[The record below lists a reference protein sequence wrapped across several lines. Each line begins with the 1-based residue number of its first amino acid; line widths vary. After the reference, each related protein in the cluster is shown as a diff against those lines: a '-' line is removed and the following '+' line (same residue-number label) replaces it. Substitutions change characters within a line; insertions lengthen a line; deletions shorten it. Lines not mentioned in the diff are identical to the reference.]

1 MTPQT
6 PVSPHT
12 VALLDQPRV
21 RLALVTAILLL
32 AAAFRIYHLNQRPIW
47 TDEGT
52 TTFNLFNMPDLIQSL
67 ASRDH
72 HPPLYYMMMQV
83 WVRLTGDTV
92 VAMRYFSALF
102 GILCVAVM
110 IPLARQFWTAPPGA
124 AAASI
129 PILAALVLALSDP
142 DIDLAQ
148 DIRFYTLRTFLVMLS
163 VFFYLRWVRQPGRDR
178 ALWWVGVNAALLH
191 VNYQGAFILLFEGLH
206 ALIFLRGRVRWAAFG
221 WMALAVAVFL
231 PWFIGWGYGQLD
243 NEQGINSTLPST
255 FETFR
260 ELVFK
265 FLGQQWPLMA
275 GLMLLGVVAVR
286 GATRRAAPTMIPPSS
301 GFSVSFW
308 PKADRVFLLVIWIGL
323 TLLISFVAN
332 QWFSILSPRRVMLIS
347 PAIALLVARGLA
359 TFPVT
364 PRLFLAAVLLIY
376 GAATVD
382 DYYPKAPWDKVG
394 ADLGRYA
401 EPGDM
406 ALMEIYYDDTVMFY
420 YADRALPP
428 GTITKSLR
436 MWRQFEPETYP
447 AGVLDLLRQHP
458 TVWLVH
464 WSPDRSA
471 FDFLAQ
477 TGHVQTALMT
487 TDHWGNAL
495 NVYRFDVMPPDS
507 VTAYQ
512 NGMTLRQAVIHP
524 EQLRV
529 DLWWSAD
536 APLGVDYTTSVIL
549 LDANGQLAAQH
560 DAFPFENRRPTSGW
574 GAGEVVY
581 DPHPLSVVGG
591 GALAPGRYTVAVQIY
606 TYWDGVK
613 FPTVGGEAWQV
624 IGTVER

>member
-1 MTPQT
+1 MPAQPTS
-6 PVSPHT
+6 SPST
-12 VALLDQPRV
+12 TAALWADPRV
-21 RLALVTAILLL
+21 RLALVTAVLLL

-67 ASRDH
+67 ATRDH

-92 VAMRYFSALF
+92 VAMRAFSALF
-102 GILCVAVM
+102 GVLCVALM

-124 AAASI
+124 AAGSI
-129 PILAALVLALSDP
+129 PILAALALALSDP

-163 VFFYLRWVRQPGRDR
+163 VFFYLRWVHRPSRGR

-206 ALIFLRGRVRWAAFG
+206 ALAFLRGRMRWAAFG
-221 WMALAVAVFL
+221 WMALAVAIFL
-231 PWFIGWGYGQLD
+231 PWFVGWGYGQLD

-275 GLMLLGVVAVR
+275 GLMLLGLVTVQIAPR
-286 GATRRAAPTMIPPSS
+286 LAARL
-301 GFSVSFW
+301 W
-308 PKADRVFLLVIWIGL
+308 PEADRVFLLVIWIAL

-359 TFPVT
+359 TFPLT
-364 PRLFLAAVLLIY
+364 PRLFLAAVLVVY

-420 YADRALPP
+420 YAGRALPP
-428 GTITKSLR
+428 GTVTKSLR

-447 AGVLDLLRQHP
+447 AGVLDLLGQHA

-477 TGHVQTALMT
+477 TGHVQTAVMT

-495 NVYRFDVMPPDS
+495 NVYRFDVLPPDLI
-507 VTAYQ
+507 TTYQ
-512 NGMTLRQAVIHP
+512 NGMILRQAVIHP

-536 APLGVDYTTSVIL
+536 VPLGVDYTTSVIL
-549 LDANGQLAAQH
+549 LDADDQLVAQH
-560 DAFPFENRRPTSGW
+560 DAFPFENRRPTTGW
-574 GAGEVVY
+574 MPGEVVY
-581 DPHPLSVVGG
+581 DPHPLAITGG
-591 GALAPGRYTVAVQIY
+591 GSLPPGRYTVAVQIY

-613 FPTVGGEAWQV
+613 FPTLQGDPWQV
-624 IGTVER
+624 IGTVEIKR